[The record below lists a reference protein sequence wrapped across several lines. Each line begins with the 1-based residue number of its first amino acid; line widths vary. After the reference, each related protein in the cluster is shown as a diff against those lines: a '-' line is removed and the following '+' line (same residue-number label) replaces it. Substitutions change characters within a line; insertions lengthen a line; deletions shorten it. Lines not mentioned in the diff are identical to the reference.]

1 MKRTL
6 IITSVAAGAVALA
19 ACQSGN
25 GMGQVKVA
33 VQIAPLVGGSVD
45 ACGNGLTSAKLVL
58 RHVELEGESV
68 EEVEANPL
76 LVDIA
81 TSDFNGAIQQDL
93 VSAAIPV
100 GTYGEASF
108 QVHTLEAG
116 DPEDAAAAAADPNL
130 GAMMAAGDSV
140 RIEGVTSGGT
150 AIVFESALTAKQEK
164 AVNVVV
170 GNSISGIDGVTL
182 TVDANGWFVDPVSG
196 ACLDPNDPASH
207 GQIEA
212 NVKASIRVDEDD
224 DHDGVGDDHDGDHG
238 TGSDDGSGG
247 SDDGSGSG
255 GSDGSGSGS

>member
-1 MKRTL
+1 MKRIL

-19 ACQSGN
+19 ACQSGGN

-33 VQIAPLVGGSVD
+33 VQIAPLVGGTAD
-45 ACGNGLTSAKLVL
+45 ACGNGLSSAKLVL
-58 RHVELEGESV
+58 RHVELDGESAQ
-68 EEVEANPL
+68 EVEANPL

-116 DPEDAAAAAADPNL
+116 DPEDAAAAAADPGL

-140 RIEGVTSGGT
+140 RIEGLTSGGT
-150 AIVFESALTAKQEK
+150 PIVFESALTAKQEK

-170 GNSISGIDGVTL
+170 GNSITGIDGVTL

-196 ACLDPNDPASH
+196 ACLDPNDPANH
-207 GQIEA
+207 GSIEA

-238 TGSDDGSGG
+238 TGSDDGSG
-247 SDDGSGSG
+247 SGSG
-255 GSDGSGSGS
+255 GGGDGGGSSGSGS